1 MKSIL
6 NPQKEFILESYKNEP
21 NATKIAKQLGVTQ
34 QTVSNFIK
42 YHLGLQSLNPLPGR
56 IDYFSNIDTYS
67 KAYILG
73 FIAAD
78 GCLTKSNNS
87 KSYYLTIT
95 LKHDDKSVLEFIKSE
110 IQNEHRIYEIKR
122 QSSFDKSKIINHV
135 RFTISHPQIT
145 QDLINLG
152 IVPNKTLIMDNIINN
167 IPYHLRNAFIIGYF
181 DGDGSVSKLSSKGGG
196 KYVKS
201 CDCIK
206 TYSSNNLSISIRG
219 TNKFLN
225 GICEHLNIDNK
236 FIRQY
241 DSIPTL
247 TFANKK
253 DILKFFKCYKN
264 LDFYLERKHNVFLS
278 KINHSSY
285 DKYK

>member
-1 MKSIL
+1 M
-6 NPQKEFILESYKNEP
+6 
-21 NATKIAKQLGVTQ
+21 
-34 QTVSNFIK
+34 
-42 YHLGLQSLNPLPGR
+42 
-56 IDYFSNIDTYS
+56 
-67 KAYILG
+67 
-73 FIAAD
+73 
-78 GCLTKSNNS
+78 
-87 KSYYLTIT
+87 LTIT
-95 LKHDDKSVLEFIKSE
+95 LKNSDKSVLEFIKSE
-110 IQNEHRIYEIKR
+110 IQNEHRLYEIKR
-122 QSSFDKSKIINHV
+122 PSSFDKSKIINHI

-152 IVPNKTLIMDNIINN
+152 IVPNKTLIMTDIINN
-167 IPYHLRNAFIIGYF
+167 IPHHLRNAFIIGYF
-181 DGDGSVSKLSSKGGG
+181 DGDGSVSELSSKGGK

-201 CDCIK
+201 CNCFK
-206 TYSSNNLSISIRG
+206 SYPSHNLNISIRG

-241 DSIPTL
+241 DSIHTL

-264 LDFYLERKHNVFLS
+264 LDFYLERKHSIFLS
-278 KINHSSY
+278 KINHPSY

>member
-6 NPQKEFILESYKNEP
+6 EPYKEFILKSYKTEP
-21 NATKIAKQLGVTQ
+21 NATKISKQLGVTQ

-42 YHLGLQSLNPLPGR
+42 YHLCLKSLNPLPGN
-56 IDYFSNIDTYS
+56 INYFSDINTHA

-78 GCLTKSNNS
+78 GAIVKNKNSN
-87 KSYYLTIT
+87 SYYLTIT
-95 LKHDDKSVLEFIKSE
+95 LKREDKSILDFIKSE
-110 IQNEHRIYEIKR
+110 IQNEHRIYDIKR
-122 QSSFDKSKIINHV
+122 PSSFDKSKIIDHV

-145 QDLINLG
+145 KDLFNLG
-152 IVPNKTLIMDNIINN
+152 ITPKKSLKISNIIKN
-167 IPYHLRNAFIIGYF
+167 IPYNLRDAFIIGYF
-181 DGDGSVSKLSSKGGG
+181 DGEGSVSPLSNKGGK

-206 TYSSNNLSISIRG
+206 VYPSYNLNINIRG
-219 TNKFLN
+219 TKDFLN
-225 GICEHLNIDNK
+225 GICEHLNINSN

-241 DSIPTL
+241 DSIPVL
-247 TFANKK
+247 TFSNKK
-253 DILKFFKCYKN
+253 DVLNFFKCYKN
-264 LDFYLERKHNVFLS
+264 LDFYLERKYNVFLS
-278 KINHSSY
+278 RINHPSY

>member
-6 NPQKEFILESYKNEP
+6 NPYKEIILESYKNEP
-21 NATKIAKQLGVTQ
+21 NATKIAKQFGVTQ

-42 YHLGLQSLNPLPGR
+42 YHLKLKSLNPLPGKV
-56 IDYFSNIDTYS
+56 DYFSNINTYS

-78 GCLTKSNNS
+78 GCLTKGKNS

-95 LKHDDKSVLEFIKSE
+95 LKNSDKSILEFIKSE
-110 IQNEHRIYEIKR
+110 IQNEHRLYEIQR
-122 QSSFDKSKIINHV
+122 PSSFDKSKIINHI

-152 IVPNKTLIMDNIINN
+152 IVPNKTLIMTDIINN
-167 IPYHLRNAFIIGYF
+167 IPHHLRNAFIIGYF
-181 DGDGSVSKLSSKGGG
+181 DGDGSVSELSSKGGK

-201 CDCIK
+201 CNCFK
-206 TYSSNNLSISIRG
+206 SYPSHNLNISIRG

-225 GICEHLNIDNK
+225 GICEHLNINNK

-241 DSIPTL
+241 DSIHTL

-264 LDFYLERKHNVFLS
+264 LDFYLERKHNIFLS